1 MRNKNKKTKDLSREK
16 YHSNSESNRFK
27 ELQKA
32 KEYFVL
38 YLENTLDM
46 IFYTIS
52 DLDHNNRQ
60 HNKHTEDIYVQL
72 QSIEQRM

>member
-1 MRNKNKKTKDLSREK
+1 MILQ
-16 YHSNSESNRFK
+16 NS
-27 ELQKA
+27 

-38 YLENTLDM
+38 YFENILHT
-46 IFYTIS
+46 IFCTIL

>member
-1 MRNKNKKTKDLSREK
+1 MSSSNKLNNTCNET
-16 YHSNSESNRFK
+16 NFI
-27 ELQKA
+27 ELQKT

-38 YLENTLDM
+38 YLENFLDM
-46 IFYTIS
+46 IFCTIL

-72 QSIEQRM
+72 QSIEQHM

>member
-1 MRNKNKKTKDLSREK
+1 MSSPIKLNITCNET
-16 YHSNSESNRFK
+16 NFI
-27 ELQKA
+27 ELQKT

-38 YLENTLDM
+38 YLESILDM
-46 IFYTIS
+46 IFCTIL

>member
-1 MRNKNKKTKDLSREK
+1 MKLQ
-16 YHSNSESNRFK
+16 NS
-27 ELQKA
+27 